1 MKPEVIDLDGG
12 DTGPSR
18 AGAVRA
24 VGVALAI
31 GTLLGWAAMSSTAF
45 RGPFATPYPSAI
57 LHGAAVQPTYTPAP
71 TESFNNNAG
80 RFVPIR
86 CIAPGTVFITTVFVN
101 GQPANFSVPLT
112 RSDSLACASPAP
124 LPFDRFAR

>member
-12 DTGPSR
+12 DNSPDR

-45 RGPFATPYPSAI
+45 RGPFATPYPSPI

-71 TESFNNNAG
+71 TAAIDNAAKV
-80 RFVPIR
+80 FTIR
-86 CIAPGTVFITTVFVN
+86 CVVPGEVFSTTVMVN
-101 GQPANFSVPLT
+101 GQPVRFSVPLAQ
-112 RSDSLACASPAP
+112 SSSLACASPAP